1 MGGKKT
7 LNPAALSV
15 REAAKTLGV
24 PRAWLEKD
32 LAAGAPR
39 NPDGTLNLVHYAAWL
54 NAKLKED

>member
-24 PRAWLEKD
+24 PRGWIEKD
-32 LAAGAPR
+32 LAAGAPQ